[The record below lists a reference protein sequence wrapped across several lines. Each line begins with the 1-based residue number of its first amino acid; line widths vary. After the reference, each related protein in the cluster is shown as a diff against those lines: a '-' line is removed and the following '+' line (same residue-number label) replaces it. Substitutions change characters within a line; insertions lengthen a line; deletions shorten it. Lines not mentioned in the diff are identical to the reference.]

1 MDDLTLRHAGRL
13 LTMAGDPL
21 ADAAVVVRAGR
32 VAWTGPDRDL
42 PADAPEQTL
51 DAGGSCVVPGFVDA
65 HTHLMFA
72 GVRREEFVARLAGRT
87 YDGGGI
93 RTTVEATAA
102 ASDDDLVEL
111 AAGRAAAALAH
122 GTTTME
128 VKSGYG
134 LTVDSELRLL
144 RLVGALSRRTPI
156 RLEATYLGAH
166 VVPAGR
172 DRDDYVAEVVAT
184 LPQAAAAGAR
194 WADVFCDRGVFTVEE
209 ARTILTAARE
219 QGLGLRLHAEE
230 IARTGAAAL
239 AAELGCAS
247 ADHLEHV
254 STEDAG
260 AMAAAGVV
268 GVLLPTVTLS
278 LRSQAWGHATVLREA
293 GVELALATDCNP
305 GTSWCESMPYA
316 IQLACLAMGLSV
328 DEAFRAATLGAAH
341 SLRRDDVGHLGV
353 GAHGDLALLDA
364 EHEADV
370 VAHLGGR
377 PVRATVIGGALVSHL

>member
-65 HTHLMFA
+65 HTHLVFA

-144 RLVGALSRRTPI
+144 RLVGELSRRTPI
-156 RLEATYLGAH
+156 RLEPTYLGAH

-260 AMAAAGVV
+260 AMAAAAVV

-341 SLRRDDVGHLGV
+341 SLRRGDVGHLGV